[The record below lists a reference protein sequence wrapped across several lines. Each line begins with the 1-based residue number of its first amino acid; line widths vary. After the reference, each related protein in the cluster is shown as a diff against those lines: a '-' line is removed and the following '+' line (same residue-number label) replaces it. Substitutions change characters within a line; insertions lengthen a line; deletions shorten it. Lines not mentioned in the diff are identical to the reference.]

1 MLICGIRHGLSSCA
15 PSATL
20 VGNGTCARGSFHFL
34 LFALLDDLVFAMI
47 GGWNVV
53 GGADSSG
60 VGGKDVGSTH
70 SSWERSVEAD
80 EIALD
85 E

>member
-1 MLICGIRHGLSSCA
+1 M
-15 PSATL
+15 
-20 VGNGTCARGSFHFL
+20 
-34 LFALLDDLVFAMI
+34 
-47 GGWNVV
+47 V

-70 SSWERSVEAD
+70 SPWERSVEAD